1 MIPLSIVHQ
10 SKLSADVVGV
20 CRGVAGLA
28 AAVAAQ
34 QGGAR
39 VVVVLERSDVEE
51 REGNTRYTTGV

>member
-39 VVVVLERSDVEE
+39 VVVLERSDVEE

>member
-1 MIPLSIVHQ
+1 VIPLSIVYQ

-51 REGNTRYTTGV
+51 R